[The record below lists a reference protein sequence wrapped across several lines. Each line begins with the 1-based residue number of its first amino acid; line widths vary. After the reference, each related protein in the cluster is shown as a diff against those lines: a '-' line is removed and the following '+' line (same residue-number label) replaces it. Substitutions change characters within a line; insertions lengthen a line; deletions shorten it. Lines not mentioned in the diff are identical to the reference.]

1 MSARQSSARGQRGQ
15 SEAAAK
21 DNNGEKSAFSMEG
34 DEMEGYKLSSP
45 IVMKPISQL
54 SGQGRRPSRVVDL
67 PDKFAHNP
75 DDFNPDGSLRTLHSM
90 PKLGDSLKD
99 AKKTRYVRHRDQ
111 QEWEKSLSINEIF
124 DKKK

>member
-45 IVMKPISQL
+45 IVMKPISQV
-54 SGQGRRPSRVVDL
+54 SYSSDL
-67 PDKFAHNP
+67 FYNSIMYQDGASS
-75 DDFNPDGSLRTLHSM
+75 DF
-90 PKLGDSLKD
+90 
-99 AKKTRYVRHRDQ
+99 
-111 QEWEKSLSINEIF
+111 
-124 DKKK
+124 